1 MTMSTSSLII
11 IGLLAAVLL
20 IWFISIFNSL
30 VALRVRVQNA
40 WSDIDVQLKRRHDLI
55 PNLVG
60 AVQGYMAH
68 ERSTLEAV
76 TQARTRAVAS
86 TGASVADR
94 AQAESALSGA
104 LSNLFAVAENYPQ
117 LRAVESI
124 QLLQEQL
131 TSTENRIAFAR
142 QFYNDEVMKFNTAQ
156 ATFPRNLFAGIFG
169 FSPATMFAAEDA
181 ERANVKVA
189 I

>member
-1 MTMSTSSLII
+1 MPNSWLIVAGAI
-11 IGLLAAVLL
+11 AAALLLWLIAV
-20 IWFISIFNSL
+20 FNSL

-55 PNLVG
+55 PNLVA

-68 ERSTLEAV
+68 ERATLEAV
-76 TQARTRAVAS
+76 TDARTRAVAWS
-86 TGASVADR
+86 AGTVADR
-94 AQAESALSGA
+94 VQAESALSGA
-104 LSNLFAVAENYPQ
+104 LSNLFAVAEQYPQ
-117 LRAVESI
+117 LRAVEGV

-156 ATFPRNLFAGIFG
+156 ATFPRSLLARRLG
-169 FSPATMFAAEDA
+169 FSPAAMFAAEDS
-181 ERANVKVA
+181 ERANVKVSV
-189 I
+189 